1 MVGFLHLEPCSLAQ
15 AGWGF
20 VCKAGKSGVGKE
32 AGGFVQVQKGEKQNK
47 FNEEEKQ
54 KQI

>member
-1 MVGFLHLEPCSLAQ
+1 MAQ

-20 VCKAGKSGVGKE
+20 VCKAWESGIGKE
-32 AGGFVQVQKGEKQNK
+32 AGGFVQVQEEEKQNK
-47 FNEEEKQ
+47 FNKEEKQ